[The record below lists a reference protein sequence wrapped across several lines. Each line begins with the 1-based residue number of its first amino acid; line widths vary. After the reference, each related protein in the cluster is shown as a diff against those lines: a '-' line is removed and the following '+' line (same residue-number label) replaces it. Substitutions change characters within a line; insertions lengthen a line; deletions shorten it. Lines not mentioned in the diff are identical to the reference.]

1 MEELIKKW
9 KEYNIDMAEFE
20 FTCGGDSMNN
30 TELVFYD
37 KDNNEVEVDFND
49 EIENEIYDNI
59 TFYDSSDGHY
69 QGEAGTVTVTLV
81 EEEGEEPCF
90 QFDKDAQSE
99 YSESYTDRIQI
110 EFSKEQYDYLEKHVE
125 DIKDNYSIDAIVFL
139 YKIDFFVS
147 PEKELIEESIM
158 EIIKQMCDYHKY
170 EYSGNG
176 ELEDSDYY
184 DVNNIEFLGDNKI
197 NLDLNYRVTEY
208 ATSD

>member
-1 MEELIKKW
+1 MKELIEKW
-9 KEYNIDMAEFE
+9 KELNIDRAEFQ
-20 FTCGGDSMNN
+20 FSCGGDSMGD
-30 TELVFYD
+30 TELYFYD
-37 KDNNEVEVDFND
+37 KDNKEVEVDFAS
-49 EIENEIYDNI
+49 EIENDIYNNV
-59 TFYDSSDGHY
+59 TFYDASDGHY

-81 EEEGEEPCF
+81 EEEEEPYF

-125 DIKDNYSIDAIVFL
+125 DIKDNYSIDAIVFA

-147 PEKELIEESIM
+147 PEKELIEKSIM
-158 EIIKQMCDYHKY
+158 EIIKRECDDHEY

-197 NLDLNYRVTEY
+197 NFDLNYRVTEY

>member
-1 MEELIKKW
+1 MKELIEKW
-9 KEYNIDMAEFE
+9 KQFNIDRAEFQ
-20 FTCGGDSMNN
+20 FSCGGDSMGD
-30 TELVFYD
+30 TELYFYD
-37 KDNNEVEVDFND
+37 KDNKEVEVDFAS
-49 EIENEIYDNI
+49 EIENDIYNNV
-59 TFYDSSDGHY
+59 TFYDASDGHY
-69 QGEAGTVTVTLV
+69 QGEVGTVTVTLV
-81 EEEGEEPCF
+81 EEEEPYF

-125 DIKDNYSIDAIVFL
+125 DIKDNYSIDAIVFA

-147 PEKELIEESIM
+147 PEKELIEKSIM
-158 EIIKQMCDYHKY
+158 EIIKRECDDHEY

-197 NLDLNYRVTEY
+197 NFDLNYRVTEY

>member
-9 KEYNIDMAEFE
+9 KEYNIDRAKFE
-20 FTCGGDSMNN
+20 FTCGGDDMNN

-49 EIENEIYDNI
+49 EIEIEIYDNI

-147 PEKELIEESIM
+147 PEKELIEKSIM
-158 EIIKQMCDYHKY
+158 EIIKQTCDDHEY

>member
-1 MEELIKKW
+1 M
-9 KEYNIDMAEFE
+9 F
-20 FTCGGDSMNN
+20 
-30 TELVFYD
+30 
-37 KDNNEVEVDFND
+37 
-49 EIENEIYDNI
+49 
-59 TFYDSSDGHY
+59 

-81 EEEGEEPCF
+81 EEEEPYF

-99 YSESYTDRIQI
+99 YSESYTDRIEI

-147 PEKELIEESIM
+147 PEKELIEKSIM
-158 EIIKQMCDYHKY
+158 EIIKRECDDHEY

-197 NLDLNYRVTEY
+197 NFDLNYRVTEY

>member
-1 MEELIKKW
+1 MEELIEKW
-9 KEYNIDMAEFE
+9 KQFNIDRAKFE

-125 DIKDNYSIDAIVFL
+125 DIKDNYSIDAIVFA

-147 PEKELIEESIM
+147 PEKELIEKSIM
-158 EIIKQMCDYHKY
+158 EIIKQTCDDHEY

>member
-9 KEYNIDMAEFE
+9 KEYNIDRAKFE

-37 KDNNEVEVDFND
+37 KDNNKVEVDFNS

-59 TFYDSSDGHY
+59 TFYDASDGHY

-147 PEKELIEESIM
+147 PEKELIEKSIM
-158 EIIKQMCDYHKY
+158 EIIKQTCDDHEY

>member
-9 KEYNIDMAEFE
+9 KEYNIDRAEFE
-20 FTCGGDSMNN
+20 FTCGGDSMGD

-37 KDNNEVEVDFND
+37 KDNNEVEVDFNS
-49 EIENEIYDNI
+49 EIENEIYNNI
-59 TFYDSSDGHY
+59 TFYDASDGHY

-81 EEEGEEPCF
+81 EEEGEEPYF

-99 YSESYTDRIQI
+99 YSERYTDRIQI

-147 PEKELIEESIM
+147 PEKELIEKSIM
-158 EIIKQMCDYHKY
+158 EIIKQTCDDHEY

>member
-9 KEYNIDMAEFE
+9 KEYNIDRAEFE
-20 FTCGGDSMNN
+20 FTCGGDSMGD

-37 KDNNEVEVDFND
+37 KDNNEVEVDFNS
-49 EIENEIYDNI
+49 EIENEIYSNV
-59 TFYDSSDGHY
+59 TFYDASDGHY

-81 EEEGEEPCF
+81 EEEGEEPYF

-99 YSESYTDRIQI
+99 YSERYTDRIQI

-147 PEKELIEESIM
+147 PEKELIEKSIM
-158 EIIKQMCDYHKY
+158 EIIKQTCDDHEY

>member
-9 KEYNIDMAEFE
+9 KEYNIDRAEFE
-20 FTCGGDSMNN
+20 FTCGGDSMGD

-37 KDNNEVEVDFND
+37 KDNNEVEVDFNS

-59 TFYDSSDGHY
+59 TFYDASDGHY

-81 EEEGEEPCF
+81 EEEGEEPYF

-99 YSESYTDRIQI
+99 YSESYTDRIQF

-147 PEKELIEESIM
+147 PEKELIEKSIM
-158 EIIKQMCDYHKY
+158 EIIKQMCDDHEY

>member
-9 KEYNIDMAEFE
+9 KEYNIDRAEFE
-20 FTCGGDSMNN
+20 FTCGGDSMGD
-30 TELVFYD
+30 TELFFYD
-37 KDNNEVEVDFND
+37 KDNNEVEVDFNS
-49 EIENEIYDNI
+49 EIENQIYNNI
-59 TFYDSSDGHY
+59 TFYDASDGHY

-81 EEEGEEPCF
+81 EEEGEEPYF

-147 PEKELIEESIM
+147 PEKELIEKSIM
-158 EIIKQMCDYHKY
+158 EIIKQTCDDHEY

>member
-1 MEELIKKW
+1 MKELIEKW
-9 KEYNIDMAEFE
+9 KQFNIDRAEFQ
-20 FTCGGDSMNN
+20 FSCGGDSMGD
-30 TELVFYD
+30 TELYFYD
-37 KDNNEVEVDFND
+37 KDNKEVKVDFHQ
-49 EIENEIYDNI
+49 EIENDIYNNV
-59 TFYDSSDGHY
+59 TFYDTSDGHY

-147 PEKELIEESIM
+147 PEKELIEKSIM
-158 EIIKQMCDYHKY
+158 EIIKRECDDHEY

-197 NLDLNYRVTEY
+197 NFDLNYRVTEY